1 MGKATRESYG
11 IALVELGRENKNVV
25 VLDADLSKST
35 KTADFKKE
43 FNNRF
48 FNVGIAEQN
57 LMGMSAGFANIGYIP
72 FASTFAVFAT
82 GRAFEVIR
90 NSICYPKMNVKI
102 AATHAGI
109 TVGED
114 GGSHQS
120 IEDIALMTSLPNMTV
135 IVPADHR

>member
-48 FNVGIAEQN
+48 FNVEIAEQN

-72 FASTFAVFAT
+72 S
-82 GRAFEVIR
+82 EQ
-90 NSICYPKMNVKI
+90 Y
-102 AATHAGI
+102 
-109 TVGED
+109 
-114 GGSHQS
+114 
-120 IEDIALMTSLPNMTV
+120 SL
-135 IVPADHR
+135 